1 MKIHNDK
8 CVDNNMATMTVLH
21 TGNKQP
27 DVVSL
32 RSIYL
37 HADVLMFWVVW
48 GMFVI
53 SLAVGWAYDAIP
65 VALVAGSLLALSSS
79 VIKVLLPGTLFTR
92 LYYAFTLIGF
102 AALLIQLGD
111 GETEYHFSVFVL
123 LSALLAYRDYRPLL
137 MGAVVAALHHVLF
150 AWLQANDLF
159 GITCFMHPGI
169 HMVVFHAIFV
179 VAQTAILIYMALRMA
194 DDARSAS
201 EVAQLA
207 AQINRQPGCLTLT
220 RSERESRTPFAQT
233 FNTTLTTMRNTLSQ
247 VSAGVASVLT
257 ASESIIQR
265 NTALSKRTDEQAA
278 ALAIAASA
286 MEQLSS
292 SAVSTSDKAQSARM
306 LATQASNLA
315 SKGGVSIDAA
325 THTMEQIREE
335 SDHISNILELIDGIA
350 FQTNILSL
358 NASVE
363 AARAG
368 AHGRGFAVV
377 ASEVR
382 TLALRCENAA
392 KDIRQLIS
400 VSVECTRTGS
410 VQVENAGQTMRE
422 VIGSINALAEL
433 VEELS
438 DMSGQQ
444 SISITQMNESIAS
457 IDESVRYNVEH
468 TAQTVQAARQQQQ
481 QADDLQQAISVFR
494 LA

>member
-1 MKIHNDK
+1 
-8 CVDNNMATMTVLH
+8 MATMSVLRPY
-21 TGNKQP
+21 NKQP

-32 RSIYL
+32 SSIYL
-37 HADVLMFWVVW
+37 HADVLMFFVVW
-48 GMFVI
+48 GLFVI
-53 SLAVGWAYDAIP
+53 SLAVGWAYDALP
-65 VALVAGSLLALSSS
+65 VALIVGSLLAVSSS
-79 VIKVLLPGTLFTR
+79 IIKALLPGKLFTR
-92 LYYAFTLIGF
+92 LFYAFTLVGF

-123 LSALLAYRDYRPLL
+123 LSALLAYRDYRPVL
-137 MGAVVAALHHVLF
+137 MGAAVAAIHHGLF

-169 HMVVFHAIFV
+169 HMVLFHAIFV

-207 AQINRQPGCLTLT
+207 AQINHQPGCLTLT
-220 RSERESRTPFAQT
+220 HSERESRTPFAKT

-247 VSAGVASVLT
+247 VSLGVASVLT

-265 NTALSKRTDEQAA
+265 NAALSKRTDEQAT
-278 ALAIAASA
+278 ALAVAASA

-292 SAVSTSDKAQSARM
+292 AAVVTSEKAQGAKM
-306 LATQASNLA
+306 LATHASGIA
-315 SKGGVSIDAA
+315 TKGGVSIDDA
-325 THTMEQIREE
+325 TQTMEQIREQ
-335 SDHISNILELIDGIA
+335 SGRISNILELIDGIA

-392 KDIRQLIS
+392 KDIRQLVS

-410 VQVENAGQTMRE
+410 QQVENAGQTMRE

-438 DMSGQQ
+438 EMSDQQ
-444 SISITQMNESIAS
+444 SLSITQMNDSIAS
-457 IDESVRYNVEH
+457 IDESVQENVEH

-481 QADDLQQAISVFR
+481 QADSLQQAISVFR

>member
-1 MKIHNDK
+1 
-8 CVDNNMATMTVLH
+8 MATMTVLH
-21 TGNKQP
+21 SGNKQP

-37 HADVLMFWVVW
+37 QADILMF
-48 GMFVI
+48 FVI
-53 SLAVGWAYDAIP
+53 WGLFAISLVVGWAYDALS
-65 VALVAGSLLALSSS
+65 VALVAGGLLAISSS
-79 VIKVLLPGTLFTR
+79 IVKALLPGTLLTR

-102 AALLIQLGD
+102 AALLIQLGE

-123 LSALLAYRDYRPLL
+123 LSALLAYRDYRPIL
-137 MGAVVAALHHVLF
+137 MGAAVAAIHHGLF
-150 AWLQANDLF
+150 AWLQANELF

-179 VAQTAILIYMALRMA
+179 VAQTAILLYMALRMA

-207 AQINRQPGCLTLT
+207 AQINRQPGCLTLAA
-220 RSERESRTPFAQT
+220 SERESRTPFAQT
-233 FNTTLTTMRNTLSQ
+233 FNTTLTTMRNTLGQ
-247 VSAGVASVLT
+247 VSLGVASVLSD
-257 ASESIIQR
+257 SESIIQR
-265 NTALSKRTDEQAA
+265 NAALSKRTDEQAS

-286 MEQLSS
+286 MGQLSS
-292 SAVSTSDKAQSARM
+292 AAIVTNEKAQSARM
-306 LATQASNLA
+306 LATQVTGLA
-315 SKGGVSIDAA
+315 HKGGISIDAA
-325 THTMEQIREE
+325 TQTMEQIREE
-335 SDHISNILELIDGIA
+335 SDHINNILELIDGIA

-368 AHGRGFAVV
+368 THGRGFAVV

-400 VSVECTRTGS
+400 VSMECTRTGS
-410 VQVENAGQTMRE
+410 QQVENAGQTMRE
-422 VIGSINALAEL
+422 VIGSINALAVL
-433 VEELS
+433 VDELS
-438 DMSGQQ
+438 EMSGQQ
-444 SISITQMNESIAS
+444 SLSITQMNGSIAS
-457 IDESVRYNVEH
+457 IDESVRDNVDH
-468 TAQTVQAARQQQQ
+468 TAQTMQAARQQQQ
-481 QADDLQQAISVFR
+481 QADGLQQAISVFR

>member
-1 MKIHNDK
+1 
-8 CVDNNMATMTVLH
+8 MATMTVLH
-21 TGNKQP
+21 SGKKQP

-37 HADVLMFWVVW
+37 HADILMFSVVW

-53 SLAVGWAYDAIP
+53 SLGVGWAYDALP
-65 VALVAGSLLALSSS
+65 VALVVGGLLAISSS
-79 VIKVLLPGTLFTR
+79 IIKVLLPGKLFTR
-92 LYYAFTLIGF
+92 LYYACTLIGF
-102 AALLIQLGD
+102 AALLIQLGE

-123 LSALLAYRDYRPLL
+123 LSALLAYRDYRPVL
-137 MGAVVAALHHVLF
+137 MGAAVAAIHHGLF
-150 AWLQANDLF
+150 AWLQANELF

-207 AQINRQPGCLTLT
+207 AQINRQPGYLTLT
-220 RSERESRTPFAQT
+220 RSERDSRTPFAQT
-233 FNTTLTTMRNTLSQ
+233 FNTTLATMRNTLSQ
-247 VSAGVASVLT
+247 VSEGVASVLT

-265 NTALSKRTDEQAA
+265 NAALSKRSDEQAT
-278 ALAIAASA
+278 ALAVAASA

-292 SAVSTSDKAQSARM
+292 AAIVTSEKAQTARM
-306 LATQASNLA
+306 LATTASGLA

-335 SDHISNILELIDGIA
+335 SDHISNILKLIDGIA

-377 ASEVR
+377 AAEVR

-410 VQVENAGQTMRE
+410 QQVENAGQTMRE
-422 VIGSINALAEL
+422 VIGAINALAGL

-444 SISITQMNESIAS
+444 SLSITQMNESIAR
-457 IDESVRYNVEH
+457 IDESVQENVEH

-481 QADDLQQAISVFR
+481 QADELQQAISVFK